1 MEGRW
6 AVRGGSR
13 IRVRGPY
20 AGVVRL
26 LTWTFAA
33 YLAAVLV
40 VTLWPSPQS
49 TDAPGWATATLGF
62 LQGLGIPITLP
73 VLEALANVVMFGP
86 FGLLGVPLARGAGAR
101 RRGVAPGPWRTA
113 ALVTL
118 AGCALSVA
126 IELTQHLLPG
136 RVPTVQDVVMNT
148 AGAFLGAA
156 LVALAVVAASARRR
170 VVAGVA

>member
-1 MEGRW
+1 M
-6 AVRGGSR
+6 
-13 IRVRGPY
+13 
-20 AGVVRL
+20 RL

-62 LQGLGIPITLP
+62 LQGLGVPITLP

-86 FGLLGVPLARGAGAR
+86 FGLLGVLLLRGATAR
-101 RRGVAPGPWRTA
+101 RRGAPLGVWRA
-113 ALVTL
+113 VGVVTL
-118 AGCALSVA
+118 AGCAVSVA

-148 AGAFLGAA
+148 AGALLGSL
-156 LVALAVVAASARRR
+156 LVAVVLLAVASRRPRAR
-170 VVAGVA
+170 AGSPNR

>member
-1 MEGRW
+1 MEAPWPR
-6 AVRGGSR
+6 RGAR
-13 IRVRGPY
+13 RVRDPRPY
-20 AGVVRL
+20 ADGMRL

-49 TDAPGWATATLGF
+49 TDAPGWATSTLGF

-86 FGLLGVPLARGAGAR
+86 FGVLGVPLLRGAAP
-101 RRGVAPGPWRTA
+101 RRGGAVPGVWRA
-113 ALVTL
+113 AGLVTL

-126 IELTQHLLPG
+126 IELTQNLLPG
-136 RVPTVQDVVMNT
+136 RVPTVQDVVLNT
-148 AGAFLGAA
+148 AGALLGAV
-156 LVALAVVAASARRR
+156 LVAAVLAVGAARRPAAPR
-170 VVAGVA
+170 R